1 MNISPA
7 NCRWIS
13 GALKACSLPAI
24 LGAAVAVYGIA
35 QASLDDLRANL
46 NSQYAAIEHTIR
58 EPPSP
63 RQYFN
68 ASDYS
73 RHLRE
78 WQDDL
83 AQTFA
88 AAANT
93 VEQILR
99 LNPPNRGYWQER
111 LETLQLY
118 SQPISRPDQRS
129 VFGAGEMDQAAHI
142 VNAPAAEYNDEARAA
157 KVRGEVRLRL
167 VLAADGTVKYVF
179 PIKSLPHGLADAAM
193 AAASRIQFD
202 PGIRHGKPASQ
213 FVTLVYEFRDGKA
226 RAPYTPKT
234 VF

>member
-7 NCRWIS
+7 NSRWIS
-13 GALKACSLPAI
+13 GALKACSLSAI

-35 QASLDDLRANL
+35 QASLDDLKARL
-46 NSQYAAIEHTIR
+46 TSQYAAIEHTIR

-83 AQTFA
+83 AQAFA

-93 VEQILR
+93 VEQILK
-99 LNPPNRGYWQER
+99 LNPPNREYWQER

-118 SQPISRPDQRS
+118 SQPVSRPDQRV
-129 VFGAGEMDQAAHI
+129 VFGASEMDQAAQI
-142 VNAPAAEYNDEARAA
+142 VNAPAAEYSDEARAA
-157 KVRGEVRLRL
+157 KVSGDARLRL
-167 VLAADGTVKYVF
+167 VL
-179 PIKSLPHGLADAAM
+179 
-193 AAASRIQFD
+193 
-202 PGIRHGKPASQ
+202 
-213 FVTLVYEFRDGKA
+213 
-226 RAPYTPKT
+226 
-234 VF
+234 